1 MSDSAEKSRKQI
13 NFEKKREHYSDRQI
27 QMEILYSNWLIQ
39 AATEKTR
46 ANTST
51 IVWIIVIGVLLSIIS
66 AILVTP
72 KFL

>member
-13 NFEKKREHYSDRQI
+13 NFEKKREHYSDREI

-51 IVWIIVIGVLLSIIS
+51 IIWIIVIGILISIIS
-66 AILVTP
+66 AVLVTP
-72 KFL
+72 KFI